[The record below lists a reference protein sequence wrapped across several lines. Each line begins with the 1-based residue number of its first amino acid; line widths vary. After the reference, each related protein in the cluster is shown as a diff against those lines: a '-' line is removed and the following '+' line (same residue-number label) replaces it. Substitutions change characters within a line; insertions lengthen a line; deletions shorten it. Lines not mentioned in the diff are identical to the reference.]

1 MKNVLILCV
10 TLMWAN
16 TTALQA
22 QKLSKEE
29 KKIEKEWKK
38 RQKKMSAEEFKA
50 LTESRES
57 LQQRNQEIESETLEY
72 RNQLSSREAELAA
85 LKTKREQLEKAN
97 ASAPKKEREVGLSYK
112 VQIGA
117 YRELDISY
125 QANDQTDLRA
135 EEYEGV
141 KRYTLGRFKTLD
153 EAEAFRRHIRK
164 MGVKDAFIVG
174 YKDGVRDDSLVPV
187 D

>member
-1 MKNVLILCV
+1 MKNALILCGV
-10 TLMWAN
+10 LVWASLS
-16 TTALQA
+16 TAQA

-29 KKIEKEWKK
+29 KKVEKEWKK

-50 LTESRES
+50 LVESRES
-57 LQQRNQEIESETLEY
+57 LQQRDQEIESETSEY
-72 RNQLSSREAELAA
+72 RNQLSSRDAELAT
-85 LKTKREQLEKAN
+85 LKSKREQLEKAN
-97 ASAPKKEREVGLSYK
+97 ASAPKKEKEIGLSYK

-117 YRELDISY
+117 YRELDISS

-141 KRYTLGRFKTLD
+141 KRYTLGRFKTLGD
-153 EAEAFRRHIRK
+153 AEAFRSHIRK

>member
-1 MKNVLILCV
+1 MKNALILCGV
-10 TLMWAN
+10 LMWASLS
-16 TTALQA
+16 TVQA

-50 LTESRES
+50 LVESREI
-57 LQQRNQEIESETLEY
+57 LQQRKQEMESESLEF
-72 RNQLSSREAELAA
+72 RNQLSSREAELAT
-85 LKTKREQLEKAN
+85 LKAKRDQLEKAN
-97 ASAPKKEREVGLSYK
+97 ASAPKKEKEVGLSYK

-125 QANDQTDLRA
+125 QANDKTDLRA

-174 YKDGVRDDSLVPV
+174 YRDGVRDDSLVPV